1 MAISSVYAGCRLAGT
16 DPLAMAA
23 GQMRAALLVSLP
35 LTLGAAGTFAVAAE
49 SAPAWLAV
57 VLSGAFGLGALFA
70 LLAGMVE
77 RQGPTAAML
86 AL

>member
-1 MAISSVYAGCRLAGT
+1 
-16 DPLAMAA
+16 
-23 GQMRAALLVSLP
+23 
-35 LTLGAAGTFAVAAE
+35 VAAE